1 MTGVCAIYTGV
12 VHHKRFAPK
21 IHALRYRMMMAL
33 LDLDELDRPG
43 AKLRLFSR
51 NRFNLFSFY
60 DRDHLDPEAA
70 GSLKDRVRAL
80 LDGAGLSIPG
90 GSIQLLALPRI
101 LGYAFNP
108 ISVYFCRRADQSLAA
123 VLYEVHNTF
132 RQRHGYLIPVDAAAA
147 IPLEQSCAKDF
158 HVSPF
163 MDMDMRYAF
172 RVLPPGEAVS
182 IAVDGM
188 QNGTR
193 MIATSFA
200 GRRRPFTDGQLLRTF
215 FGHPLIAFAVV
226 AGIHWEALK
235 IWLKGVG
242 PRTRP
247 SPPLHSVSIVAVSV
261 AAVSTIAA
269 RDN

>member
-1 MTGVCAIYTGV
+1 MTGPCALYTGT

-21 IHALRYRMMMAL
+21 VHALRYRMMMAL

-43 AKLRLFSR
+43 ARPRLFSR

-60 DRDHLDPEAA
+60 DRDHLDPGDA
-70 GSLKDRVRAL
+70 GSLQERVRAL

-101 LGYAFNP
+101 LGFAFNP

-132 RQRHGYLIPVDAAAA
+132 RERHSYLIPVEAAAA
-147 IPLEQSCAKDF
+147 IPLEQSCAKNF
-158 HVSPF
+158 YVSPF
-163 MDMDMRYAF
+163 MDMEMRYAF

-188 QNGTR
+188 QNGAR
-193 MIATSFA
+193 MIVTSFA
-200 GRRRPFTDGQLLRTF
+200 GTRRPFTDGQLLRTF

-226 AGIHWEALK
+226 AGIYWEALK

-242 PRTRP
+242 LRARP
-247 SPPLHSVSIVAVSV
+247 APPLHSVSIVAAS
-261 AAVSTIAA
+261 AAAPTITA